1 MSAAPREALHSRLVV
16 VESPPMN
23 RLLSAAILLSITA
36 HVSFA
41 QAAGERQDCA
51 APVLA
56 TLARELK
63 VAHFVPGPNDNG
75 TDPAGVVVASSCKR
89 MPADPRLTLAAVAWD
104 AHEADNKALAIAIVD
119 ESAGTIAALLK
130 DDINEDAATQVD
142 SGSLRLDTAPYE
154 LAPGV
159 RAFGL
164 DIASE
169 DRSCGEGGM
178 GPSRTLYVREGR
190 TLRPVL
196 EGLTINQWWWLRG
209 NQPRCDGDP
218 KDAAAAILEDYVVTI
233 GLGAPGKNGWR
244 DLVLTATSKRSDHK
258 PARKPLHVRVPYD
271 GHVYDLKAFTK
282 AYDAWRQ

>member
-1 MSAAPREALHSRLVV
+1 
-16 VESPPMN
+16 MN
-23 RLLSAAILLSITA
+23 RLPCVALLFLSVAPLSAAL
-36 HVSFA
+36 
-41 QAAGERQDCA
+41 AAEASQECTP
-51 APVLA
+51 PVLA
-56 TLARELK
+56 ALGRELK
-63 VAHFVPGPNDNG
+63 VAHFALGQENFG
-75 TDPAGVVVASSCKR
+75 QDPAGVVIATSCKR
-89 MPADPRLTLAAVAWD
+89 MPDAPGLTLAAVAWD
-104 AHEADNKALAIAIVD
+104 AHEPDNKALAIAIVD
-119 ESAGTIAALLK
+119 ESAGTITALLK
-130 DDINEDAATQVD
+130 DDIYEDAATHVD

-169 DRSCGEGGM
+169 DRSCGEGGL

-196 EGLTINQWWWLRG
+196 EGLTINQWWYLRG

-218 KDAAAAILEDYVVTI
+218 KDAAAAILEHYAVSI

-244 DLVLTATSKRSDHK
+244 DLVLTATSKRSDHR

-271 GHVYDLKAFTK
+271 GHAYDLKAFTS
-282 AYDAWRQ
+282 AYDDWRK